1 MIDVIY
7 FSMKLGKKFQKG
19 INNLIHNIVFQL
31 TVLLFLNLH
40 KWSLHCLPFCNFS
53 FLHKIFVISLY
64 LWIKMDPFISN
75 CFHWSYNYHFKY
87 PLNFFQFFYYSK
99 QFCNGHSCSCL
110 CAYIWGPYGSVL
122 IDYWLIDC
130 WCCLDTKTKNRLDI
144 FISYLQTVFGSS
156 CLRFTFSE
164 VGYLS
169 PRC

>member
-1 MIDVIY
+1 MS
-7 FSMKLGKKFQKG
+7 FTSQWNWGKKFQKG
-19 INNLIHNIVFQL
+19 INNLIHNIVLQL

-53 FLHKIFVISLY
+53 FLPKIFVISLY

-110 CAYIWGPYGSVL
+110 CAYIWGRYGSVL
-122 IDYWLIDC
+122 IDDWLIAGVVLTQKQKIDLIYLYHIC
-130 WCCLDTKTKNRLDI
+130 KLCLE
-144 FISYLQTVFGSS
+144 VF
-156 CLRFTFSE
+156 L
-164 VGYLS
+164 
-169 PRC
+169 